1 MDFEKLAK
9 DAHYANVKS
18 MMEESLPMIALMAQA
33 NKKYFDDL
41 IAQGFD
47 KKQALELTK
56 SHGMN
61 FYGKSNE

>member
-9 DAHYANVKS
+9 DAHYAHTKS
-18 MMEESLPMIALMAQA
+18 MVEDSLPMIAMMAQA

-41 IAQGFD
+41 IVQGFD

-56 SHGMN
+56 AHGLN
-61 FYGKSNE
+61 FYGKTIE